1 MDKRKETTVTVSMVK
16 LNFSLFFIIIAL
28 SFGIGYLHIFLSGGV
43 QVEVE
48 VTLLTMFLFIIAMI
62 VLVCI
67 HEAIHLIGFRYIGG
81 VPWSELKW
89 GVNWKLGVA
98 YAHSKQAVTV
108 KQMKKVL
115 MLPFLPT
122 GILPIVL
129 GLAMNL
135 EPLSFLGILLTGG
148 CIGDIAVYQKV
159 SKFPDDALV
168 KDHPSKPQFTVYE

>member
-1 MDKRKETTVTVSMVK
+1 MM
-16 LNFSLFFIIIAL
+16 
-28 SFGIGYLHIFLSGGV
+28 
-43 QVEVE
+43 
-48 VTLLTMFLFIIAMI
+48 

-135 EPLSFLGILLTGG
+135 EPLSFLGILLTAG
-148 CIGDIAVYQKV
+148 CIGDIVLYQKFQ
-159 SKFPDDALV
+159 SF
-168 KDHPSKPQFTVYE
+168 QMMR

>member
-16 LNFSLFFIIIAL
+16 LNIYSFFIIFAL
-28 SFGIGYLHIFLSGGV
+28 AIGISFLHALFSGGF
-43 QVEVE
+43 QVEI
-48 VTLLTMFLFIIAMI
+48 TLPVMFLLIIGMI

-81 VPWSELKW
+81 VPWSELTW

-98 YAHSKQAVTV
+98 YAHSKKEITV

-122 GILPIVL
+122 GILPIAI
-129 GLAMNL
+129 GLAMNVQAI
-135 EPLSFLGILLTGG
+135 SFLGVLLTAG
-148 CIGDIAVYQKV
+148 CIGDIALYQKV

-168 KDHPSKPQFTVYE
+168 KDHPSKPQFTVYEQ

>member
-1 MDKRKETTVTVSMVK
+1 MDNRKEITVSVSMVK
-16 LNFSLFFIIIAL
+16 LNIYAFFIIFAL
-28 SFGIGYLHIFLSGGV
+28 AIGISYLHALFSGKF
-43 QVEVE
+43 QFEI
-48 VTLLTMFLFIIAMI
+48 TLPVMFLLIIGMI

-98 YAHSKQAVTV
+98 YAHSKKEITV

-122 GILPIVL
+122 GILPIAI
-129 GLAMNL
+129 GLAMNVQAI
-135 EPLSFLGILLTGG
+135 SFLGVLLTAG
-148 CIGDIAVYQKV
+148 CIGDIALYQKV

>member
-1 MDKRKETTVTVSMVK
+1 MDKRAETTVTISMVK
-16 LNFSLFFIIIAL
+16 LNIYAVLIIFFLA
-28 SFGIGYLHIFLSGGV
+28 FGISFLHAFLSGGV
-43 QVEVE
+43 QLEF
-48 VTLLTMFLFIIAMI
+48 TLPTMFLFIIAML
-62 VLVCI
+62 VLICI

-98 YAHSKQAVTV
+98 YAHSKQAITV

-129 GLAMNL
+129 GLSMNL
-135 EPLSFLGILLTGG
+135 EPLSFLGILLTAG
-148 CIGDIAVYQKV
+148 CIGDIALYRKV
-159 SKFPDDALV
+159 SKFPDDAIV
-168 KDHPSKPQFTVYE
+168 KDHPSKPQFTVYES

>member
-1 MDKRKETTVTVSMVK
+1 MDKRKETIVTISMVK
-16 LNFSLFFIIIAL
+16 LNVYAFLIIFVLA
-28 SFGIGYLHIFLSGGV
+28 FGISFLHAFLSGGV
-43 QVEVE
+43 QLEF
-48 VTLLTMFLFIIAMI
+48 TLPTTFLFIIAML
-62 VLVCI
+62 VLICI

-98 YAHSKQAVTV
+98 YAHSKQAITV

-135 EPLSFLGILLTGG
+135 EPLSFLGILLTAG
-148 CIGDIAVYQKV
+148 CMGDIALYQKV

-168 KDHPSKPQFTVYE
+168 KDHPSKPQFTVYES

>member
-16 LNFSLFFIIIAL
+16 LNIYSFFIIFAL
-28 SFGIGYLHIFLSGGV
+28 AIGISFLHALFSGGF
-43 QVEVE
+43 QVEI
-48 VTLLTMFLFIIAMI
+48 TLPVMFLLIIGMI

-98 YAHSKQAVTV
+98 YAHSKKEITV

-122 GILPIVL
+122 GILPIAI
-129 GLAMNL
+129 GLAMNVQAI
-135 EPLSFLGILLTGG
+135 SFLGVLLTAG
-148 CIGDIAVYQKV
+148 CIGDIALYQKV

>member
-16 LNFSLFFIIIAL
+16 LNIYVFLIIFAL
-28 SFGIGYLHIFLSGGV
+28 AFGIGYLHIFLSGGV
-43 QVEVE
+43 RIEI
-48 VTLLTMFLFIIAMI
+48 TLLTMFLFIIALL

-67 HEAIHLIGFRYIGG
+67 HEAIHLIGFHYIGG

-98 YAHSKQAVTV
+98 YAHSKKEITV

-129 GLAMNL
+129 GLVMNL
-135 EPLSFLGILLTGG
+135 EPLSFLGILLTAG
-148 CIGDIAVYQKV
+148 CMGDIALYQKV

-168 KDHPSKPQFTVYE
+168 IDHPSKPQFTVYES

>member
-1 MDKRKETTVTVSMVK
+1 MDKRKETTVAVSMVK
-16 LNFSLFFIIIAL
+16 LNVYAFLIIFVLA
-28 SFGIGYLHIFLSGGV
+28 FGISFLHALLSGGV
-43 QVEVE
+43 QVEI
-48 VTLLTMFLFIIAMI
+48 TLPTVFLFIIAMI

-135 EPLSFLGILLTGG
+135 EPLSFLGILLTAG
-148 CIGDIAVYQKV
+148 CIGDIALYQKV
-159 SKFPDDALV
+159 SKFPDDAQV
-168 KDHPSKPQFTVYE
+168 IDHPSKPQFTVYE

>member
-1 MDKRKETTVTVSMVK
+1 MDKGKETTVAVSMVK
-16 LNFSLFFIIIAL
+16 LNFYAFFIIFTLA
-28 SFGIGYLHIFLSGGV
+28 FGISFLHALLSGGF
-43 QVEVE
+43 QVEI
-48 VTLLTMFLFIIAMI
+48 TLPTVLLFIIAMI

-98 YAHSKQAVTV
+98 YAHSKKAITV

-129 GLAMNL
+129 GLAMNDQAI
-135 EPLSFLGILLTGG
+135 SFLGILLTAG
-148 CIGDIAVYQKV
+148 CIGDIALYQKV
-159 SKFPDDALV
+159 SKFPDDAQV
-168 KDHPSKPQFTVYE
+168 IDHPSKPQFTVYE

>member
-16 LNFSLFFIIIAL
+16 LNVYAFLIIFVLA
-28 SFGIGYLHIFLSGGV
+28 FGISFLHALLSGGV
-43 QVEVE
+43 QVEI
-48 VTLLTMFLFIIAMI
+48 TLPTVFLFIIAMI

-135 EPLSFLGILLTGG
+135 EPLSFLGILLTAG

-159 SKFPDDALV
+159 SKFPDDAQV
-168 KDHPSKPQFTVYE
+168 IDHPSKPQFTVYE

>member
-1 MDKRKETTVTVSMVK
+1 MDNRKETTVSVSMVK
-16 LNFSLFFIIIAL
+16 LNIYSFFIIFAL
-28 SFGIGYLHIFLSGGV
+28 AIGISFLHALFSGGF
-43 QVEVE
+43 QVEI
-48 VTLLTMFLFIIAMI
+48 TLPVMFLLIIGMI

-98 YAHSKQAVTV
+98 YAHSKKEITV

-122 GILPIVL
+122 GILPIAI
-129 GLAMNL
+129 GLVMNVQAI
-135 EPLSFLGILLTGG
+135 SFLGVLLTAG
-148 CIGDIAVYQKV
+148 CIGDIALYQKV

>member
-1 MDKRKETTVTVSMVK
+1 MDKRKGTTVAVSMVK
-16 LNFSLFFIIIAL
+16 LNVYAFLIIFVLA
-28 SFGIGYLHIFLSGGV
+28 FGISFLHALLSGGV
-43 QVEVE
+43 QVEI
-48 VTLLTMFLFIIAMI
+48 TLPTVFLFIIAMI

-135 EPLSFLGILLTGG
+135 EPLSFLGILLTAG
-148 CIGDIAVYQKV
+148 CIGDIALYQKV
-159 SKFPDDALV
+159 SKFPDDAQV
-168 KDHPSKPQFTVYE
+168 IDHPSKPQFTVYE

>member
-1 MDKRKETTVTVSMVK
+1 MDKRKETTVAVSMVK
-16 LNFSLFFIIIAL
+16 LNFYAFLIIFVLA
-28 SFGIGYLHIFLSGGV
+28 FGISFLHVLLSSGV
-43 QVEVE
+43 QVEI
-48 VTLLTMFLFIIAMI
+48 TLPTVLLFIIAML

-89 GVNWKLGVA
+89 GVNWKLGAA
-98 YAHSKQAVTV
+98 YAHSKQVITV
-108 KQMKKVL
+108 KQMKTVL

-135 EPLSFLGILLTGG
+135 EPLSFLGILLTAG
-148 CIGDIAVYQKV
+148 CIGDIALYKKV

>member
-1 MDKRKETTVTVSMVK
+1 MENRKETTVAVSMVK
-16 LNFSLFFIIIAL
+16 LNVYAFLIIFVLA
-28 SFGIGYLHIFLSGGV
+28 FGISFLHALLSGGV
-43 QVEVE
+43 QVEI
-48 VTLLTMFLFIIAMI
+48 TLPTVFLFISAMI

-135 EPLSFLGILLTGG
+135 EPLSFLGILLTAG
-148 CIGDIAVYQKV
+148 CIGDIALYQKV
-159 SKFPDDALV
+159 SKFPDDAQV
-168 KDHPSKPQFTVYE
+168 IDHPSKPQFTVYE

>member
-1 MDKRKETTVTVSMVK
+1 MENRKETTVAVSMVK
-16 LNFSLFFIIIAL
+16 LNVYAFLIIFVLA
-28 SFGIGYLHIFLSGGV
+28 FGISFLHALLSGGV
-43 QVEVE
+43 QVEI
-48 VTLLTMFLFIIAMI
+48 TLPTVFLFISAMI

-129 GLAMNL
+129 GIAMNL
-135 EPLSFLGILLTGG
+135 EPLSFLGILLTAGS
-148 CIGDIAVYQKV
+148 IGDIALYQKV
-159 SKFPDDALV
+159 SKFPDDAQV
-168 KDHPSKPQFTVYE
+168 IDHPSKPQFTVYE

>member
-1 MDKRKETTVTVSMVK
+1 MDKGKETTVSVSMVK
-16 LNFSLFFIIIAL
+16 LNVYSLLIIFAL
-28 SFGIGYLHIFLSGGV
+28 AFGISYLHTLISGEF
-43 QVEVE
+43 QIEI
-48 VTLLTMFLFIIAMI
+48 TLPIMFLFIIAMI

-98 YAHSKQAVTV
+98 YAHSKRAISV

-122 GILPIVL
+122 GILPIVI
-129 GLAMNL
+129 GLAMNVQS
-135 EPLSFLGILLTGG
+135 LSFLGILLTAG
-148 CIGDIAVYQKV
+148 CIGDIALYQKV

-168 KDHPSKPQFTVYE
+168 VDHPSKPQFTVYE

>member
-1 MDKRKETTVTVSMVK
+1 MENRKETTVAVSMVK
-16 LNFSLFFIIIAL
+16 LNVYAFLIIFVLA
-28 SFGIGYLHIFLSGGV
+28 FGISFLHALLSGGV
-43 QVEVE
+43 QVEI
-48 VTLLTMFLFIIAMI
+48 TLPTVFLFISAMI

-108 KQMKKVL
+108 EQMKKVL

-129 GLAMNL
+129 GIAMNL
-135 EPLSFLGILLTGG
+135 EPLSFLGILLTAG
-148 CIGDIAVYQKV
+148 CIGDIALYQKV
-159 SKFPDDALV
+159 SKFPDDAQV
-168 KDHPSKPQFTVYE
+168 IDHPSKPQFTVYE

>member
-16 LNFSLFFIIIAL
+16 LNIYAFLIIFAL
-28 SFGIGYLHIFLSGGV
+28 AFGIGYLHIFLSGGV
-43 QVEVE
+43 RIEI
-48 VTLLTMFLFIIAMI
+48 TLLTMFLFIIALL

-67 HEAIHLIGFRYIGG
+67 HEAIHPIGFHYIGG

-98 YAHSKQAVTV
+98 YAHSKKEITV

-135 EPLSFLGILLTGG
+135 EPLSFLGILLTAG
-148 CIGDIAVYQKV
+148 CMGDIALYQKV

-168 KDHPSKPQFTVYE
+168 IDHPSKPQFTVYES

>member
-16 LNFSLFFIIIAL
+16 LNVYAFLIIFVLA
-28 SFGIGYLHIFLSGGV
+28 FGISFLHALLSGGV
-43 QVEVE
+43 QVEI
-48 VTLLTMFLFIIAMI
+48 TLPTVFLFIIAMI

-67 HEAIHLIGFRYIGG
+67 HEAIHFIGFRYIGG

-135 EPLSFLGILLTGG
+135 EPLSFLGILLTAG
-148 CIGDIAVYQKV
+148 CIGDIALYQKV
-159 SKFPDDALV
+159 SKFPDDAQV
-168 KDHPSKPQFTVYE
+168 IDHPSKPQFTVYE

>member
-1 MDKRKETTVTVSMVK
+1 MDKIKETTVSVSMLK
-16 LNFSLFFIIIAL
+16 LNVYSFLIIFAL
-28 SFGIGYLHIFLSGGV
+28 AFGISFLHSLLSGGV
-43 QVEVE
+43 QVEI
-48 VTLLTMFLFIIAMI
+48 TLLTMFLFIIAMI
-62 VLVCI
+62 VLICI

-89 GVNWKLGVA
+89 GVNLKLGVA
-98 YAHSKQAVTV
+98 YAHSKRAITV

-129 GLAMNL
+129 GLVMNL
-135 EPLSFLGILLTGG
+135 EPLSFLGILLTAG
-148 CIGDIAVYQKV
+148 CIGDIVLYQKV
-159 SKFPDDALV
+159 LKFPDDALV

>member
-1 MDKRKETTVTVSMVK
+1 MENRKETTVAVSMVK
-16 LNFSLFFIIIAL
+16 LNVYAFLIIFVLA
-28 SFGIGYLHIFLSGGV
+28 FGISFLHALLSGGV
-43 QVEVE
+43 QVEI
-48 VTLLTMFLFIIAMI
+48 TLPTVFLFISAMI

-129 GLAMNL
+129 GIAMNL
-135 EPLSFLGILLTGG
+135 EPLSFLGILLTAG
-148 CIGDIAVYQKV
+148 CIGDIALYQKV
-159 SKFPDDALV
+159 SKFPDDAQV
-168 KDHPSKPQFTVYE
+168 IDHPSKPQFTVYE

>member
-1 MDKRKETTVTVSMVK
+1 MDKGKETTVAVSMVK
-16 LNFSLFFIIIAL
+16 LNLYAFLIIFVLA
-28 SFGIGYLHIFLSGGV
+28 FGISFLHALLSDGI
-43 QVEVE
+43 QVEI
-48 VTLLTMFLFIIAMI
+48 TLPTVFLFISAMI

-89 GVNWKLGVA
+89 GVSWKLGVA
-98 YAHSKQAVTV
+98 YAHSKQVITV
-108 KQMKKVL
+108 NQMKKVL

-129 GLAMNL
+129 GLAMNFQA
-135 EPLSFLGILLTGG
+135 LSFLGILLTAG
-148 CIGDIAVYQKV
+148 CIGDIALYQKV

>member
-1 MDKRKETTVTVSMVK
+1 MDKRKETTVTVSMIK
-16 LNFSLFFIIIAL
+16 LNIYSFFIILAL
-28 SFGIGYLHIFLSGGV
+28 AIGISFLHALFSGGF
-43 QVEVE
+43 QVEI
-48 VTLLTMFLFIIAMI
+48 TLPVMFLLIIGMI

-81 VPWSELKW
+81 VPWSELTW

-98 YAHSKQAVTV
+98 YAHSKKEITV

-122 GILPIVL
+122 GILPIAI
-129 GLAMNL
+129 GLAMNVQAI
-135 EPLSFLGILLTGG
+135 SFLGVLLTAG
-148 CIGDIAVYQKV
+148 CIGDIALYQKV

-168 KDHPSKPQFTVYE
+168 KDHPSKPQFTVYEQ

>member
-1 MDKRKETTVTVSMVK
+1 MENRKETTVAVSMVK
-16 LNFSLFFIIIAL
+16 LNVYAFLIIFVLA
-28 SFGIGYLHIFLSGGV
+28 FGISFLHALLSGGV
-43 QVEVE
+43 QVEI
-48 VTLLTMFLFIIAMI
+48 TLPTVFLFISVMI

-135 EPLSFLGILLTGG
+135 EPLSFLGILLTAG
-148 CIGDIAVYQKV
+148 CIGDIALYQKV
-159 SKFPDDALV
+159 SKFPDDAQV
-168 KDHPSKPQFTVYE
+168 IDHPSKPQFTVYE

>member
-1 MDKRKETTVTVSMVK
+1 MENRKETTVAVSMVK
-16 LNFSLFFIIIAL
+16 LNVYAFLIIFVLA
-28 SFGIGYLHIFLSGGV
+28 FGISFLHALLSGGV
-43 QVEVE
+43 QVEI
-48 VTLLTMFLFIIAMI
+48 TLPTVFLVIIAMI

>member
-1 MDKRKETTVTVSMVK
+1 MDNRKEMTVTVSMVK
-16 LNFSLFFIIIAL
+16 LNIYSLLIIFAL
-28 SFGIGYLHIFLSGGV
+28 AFGIGYLHIFLSGGV
-43 QVEVE
+43 QIEF
-48 VTLLTMFLFIIAMI
+48 TLPVMFLLIIGMI
-62 VLVCI
+62 VFVCI

-81 VPWSELKW
+81 VPWSELTW
-89 GVNWKLGVA
+89 GVNWKLGAA
-98 YAHSKQAVTV
+98 YAHSKKEITV

-135 EPLSFLGILLTGG
+135 EPLSFLGILLTAG
-148 CIGDIAVYQKV
+148 CMGDIALYQKV

-168 KDHPSKPQFTVYE
+168 KDHPSKPQFTVYEL

>member
-1 MDKRKETTVTVSMVK
+1 MDKRKETTVTVSMIK
-16 LNFSLFFIIIAL
+16 LNIYSFFIIFAL
-28 SFGIGYLHIFLSGGV
+28 AIGISFLHALFSGGF
-43 QVEVE
+43 QVEI
-48 VTLLTMFLFIIAMI
+48 TLPVMSLLIIGMI

-81 VPWSELKW
+81 VPWSELTW

-98 YAHSKQAVTV
+98 YAHSKQAITV

-115 MLPFLPT
+115 ILPFLPT
-122 GILPIVL
+122 GILPIVI
-129 GLAMNL
+129 GLATNM
-135 EPLSFLGILLTGG
+135 PSISFLGILLTAG
-148 CIGDIAVYQKV
+148 CMGDIALYQKV

>member
-1 MDKRKETTVTVSMVK
+1 MDKGKETTVTVSMVK
-16 LNFSLFFIIIAL
+16 LNIYSFFIIFAL
-28 SFGIGYLHIFLSGGV
+28 AIGISFLHALFLGGF
-43 QVEVE
+43 QVEF
-48 VTLLTMFLFIIAMI
+48 TLPVMFLLIIGMI
-62 VLVCI
+62 VLICI

-81 VPWSELKW
+81 VPWSELTW

-98 YAHSKQAVTV
+98 YAHSKQVITV

-135 EPLSFLGILLTGG
+135 EPLSFLGVLLTAS
-148 CIGDIAVYQKV
+148 CIGDIALYQKV

-168 KDHPSKPQFTVYE
+168 KDHPSKPQFTVYEQ